1 MRLHIISLVFLLAL
15 TPLSGRAQWRT
26 SVLPVLGSAPETG
39 GQFGVAVFRTRQ
51 PDDSLGTRP
60 SSLIGNAI
68 LTSKGQ
74 QRAFVEYDRWT
85 TSNERRLQVLAIA
98 SKFPLPFYGYGDQS
112 ARDPM
117 EYEPRTLELSI
128 TRSRKSGQASWRYA
142 ALRLVDTKVNSFSPN
157 YLVDPFPCDSLGC
170 GLSPELDG
178 VPRVTD
184 YRLTLATLGWIRDSR
199 DNLFA
204 ATSGGV
210 FDISLTGGLEWGP
223 GRTGPRDV
231 LTRLRVDW
239 RRYRPLGNGGVLAG
253 QVTFSDAYGEFPI
266 DQVMLVGHHSFNR
279 GYTMGRFRDRG
290 MLAAQLEWRSPT
302 NLWND
307 RLGFASFAGVALLRG
322 ESRND
327 RPLPSA
333 GAGLRY
339 RLDPRTRSTIRVDYA
354 IGASGQKGLYVAFN
368 EAF

>member
-1 MRLHIISLVFLLAL
+1 MRLHIIPLVFLLAV
-15 TPLSGRAQWRT
+15 TPLCGRAQWRT

-51 PDDSLGTRP
+51 PDDTLGTRP

-74 QRAFVEYDRWT
+74 QRAFVEYDLWT
-85 TSNERRLQVLAIA
+85 AGNERRLQVLAIA
-98 SKFPLPFYGYGDQS
+98 SRFPLPFYGYGDNS
-112 ARDPM
+112 SSDPM
-117 EYEPRTLELSI
+117 EYEPRTLELSM
-128 TRSRKSGQASWRYA
+128 TGSRKSGQASWRYA
-142 ALRLVDTKVNSFSPN
+142 ALRLVDTKVMRFTPN
-157 YLVDPFPCDSLGC
+157 LDVDSASCNPLNCIPDELNGFPF
-170 GLSPELDG
+170 
-178 VPRVTD
+178 VTD
-184 YRLTLATLGWIRDSR
+184 YRLTLATVGWIRDSR

-210 FDISLTGGLEWGP
+210 LDISLTGGLEWGP
-223 GRTGPRDV
+223 RDNGRRDAV
-231 LTRLRVDW
+231 ARIRVDW
-239 RRYRPLGNGGVLAG
+239 RRYLPLGNGGVLAG
-253 QVTFSDAYGEFPI
+253 QVTFNDAYGQFPI
-266 DQVMLVGHHSFNR
+266 DQVALVGHHSLNR

-302 NLWND
+302 NFWND
-307 RLGFASFAGVALLRG
+307 RLGYSAFTGVALLRG
-322 ESRND
+322 DSPND

-354 IGASGQKGLYVAFN
+354 IGASGQRGLYVAFN